1 MTKKNAD
8 LISVSLE
15 QEINK
20 GRQILKLTFTE
31 QQKEYEAL
39 VRETAQILAEGTEQ
53 GSFVLM
59 AREEK
64 AGIPGYRFEKK
75 DDVLYIEYA
84 DRTDLCRALL
94 AAAQSAKKSGSESR
108 SFTELGYMADCSRN
122 GVLRVESI
130 KELIR
135 TLSMMGYHFLGL
147 YIEDTIRVEGEPYTG
162 YMRGAYSKEE
172 IQEAVAYGEIF
183 GMEIRPYVQT
193 LAHFNQLTR
202 YPRYQAFIDTAD
214 ILLAEDERTY
224 AFLDRYLGSVAA
236 AFSSKRIN
244 IGMDEAHM
252 IGLGK
257 YLDIHGYQD
266 RIGIMQRH
274 LDRVLEIC
282 RKYGLQPQMW
292 SDMFFRLS
300 QGGDYY
306 AAGGAKAADN
316 TKIEIPE
323 GVELAY
329 WDYYST
335 DEAHYG
341 KMLDSHFALTSHIT
355 FAGGAWKW
363 SGFTPNNHYS
373 ITIGKAAMTACKKK
387 GISSVVITG
396 WGDNGTEASQFS
408 TLPALF
414 ADANEAY
421 GGALTHEDFRTLTS
435 ISWEDYMLSDIA
447 NPDAEKPGTLNNASK
462 FLFYNDPFTGTFDS
476 VAASL
481 KESYYKEAV
490 EKLDAALIRSEKSR
504 FSQVLRTQAGLCQAL
519 TMKADLGIRLR
530 KAYLAGDKETLRL
543 VGEMEIPELAV
554 ELDAFYHAFKEQ
566 WYKENKTFGFDVQS
580 IRIGGLRQRLI
591 EVGESLRNYVNGVT
605 DRIEEL
611 EEPLL
616 PFAYGWNGEA
626 PEREL
631 TKLAYFEWA
640 NITTPSAL

>member
-1 MTKKNAD
+1 M
-8 LISVSLE
+8 
-15 QEINK
+15 
-20 GRQILKLTFTE
+20 KLTITE
-31 QQKEYEAL
+31 KQDKYKEL
-39 VRETAQILAEGTEQ
+39 VQETAQILAEGSEQ
-53 GSFVLM
+53 GTFVLEVI
-59 AREEK
+59 EEDK
-64 AGIPGYRFEKK
+64 RTTGYRYDKQ
-75 DDVLYIEYA
+75 DGVLEITCA
-84 DRTDLCRALL
+84 DRTALCRALL
-94 AAAQSAKKSGSESR
+94 AAAQSMEKSGEESC

-122 GVLRVESI
+122 AVLRVESI

-172 IQEAVAYGEIF
+172 IREAVAYGEIF

-202 YPRYQAFIDTAD
+202 YPHYQAFIDTAD

-224 AFLDRYLGSVAA
+224 AFLDRYLDSVAA

-274 LDRVLEIC
+274 LGRVLEIC

-306 AAGGAKAADN
+306 AAEGTRAAGN
-316 TKIEIPE
+316 AKIEIPD
-323 GVELAY
+323 GVELIY

-335 DEAHYG
+335 DEAHYA
-341 KMLDSHFALTSHIT
+341 KMLDSHFAMTGNIS

-373 ITIGKAAMTACKKK
+373 IAIGKAALSACKKK

-396 WGDNGTEASQFS
+396 WGDNGAEASQFS
-408 TLPALF
+408 TLPTLF

-421 GGALTHEDFRTLTS
+421 DDALQEEAFRTLTG
-435 ISWEDYMLSDIA
+435 ISWEDYLLSDIA
-447 NPDAEKPGTLNNASK
+447 NPDAEKPGVLNNASK

-476 VAASL
+476 VASSL
-481 KESYYKEAV
+481 KENYYKEVV
-490 EKLDAALIRSEKSR
+490 ETLDAALIRSQESR
-504 FSQVLRTQAGLCQAL
+504 FSQVLRTQDGLCQAL

-530 KAYLAGDKETLRL
+530 KAYQAGDKETLRL
-543 VGEMEIPELAV
+543 IGEMEIPELAV
-554 ELDAFYHAFKEQ
+554 QLDAFYHAFKEQ

-616 PFAYGWNGEA
+616 PFAYGWNGET
-626 PEREL
+626 PETEL
-631 TKLAYFEWA
+631 DKLAYFEWA
-640 NITTPSAL
+640 NIATPSAL

>member
-1 MTKKNAD
+1 MKIT
-8 LISVSLE
+8 
-15 QEINK
+15 
-20 GRQILKLTFTE
+20 LTQ
-31 QQKEYEAL
+31 QQKEYEDL
-39 VRETAQILAEGTEQ
+39 VRETALILAEGAEQ
-53 GSFVLM
+53 GTFSL
-59 AREEK
+59 K
-64 AGIPGYRFEKK
+64 AVKDAQRAPGYHFDKESDTLRITYSE
-75 DDVLYIEYA
+75 
-84 DRTDLCRALL
+84 RTDLCRALL
-94 AAAQSAKKSGSESR
+94 AAAQSTEKSGEESR
-108 SFTELGYMADCSRN
+108 GFAELGYMADCSRN
-122 GVLRVESI
+122 AVLRVETI

-135 TLSMMGYHFLGL
+135 TLSLMGYHFLGL

-162 YMRGAYSKEE
+162 YMRGAYSREE
-172 IQEAVAYGEIF
+172 IQEAAAYAEIF
-183 GMEIRPYVQT
+183 GMELRPYVQT
-193 LAHFNQLTR
+193 LAHFNQLMR
-202 YPRYQAFIDTAD
+202 YPHYQEFTDVDD

-236 AFSSKRIN
+236 AFPSKRIN

-252 IGLGK
+252 VGLGK

-274 LDRVLEIC
+274 LARVLEIC
-282 RKYGLQPQMW
+282 RKYDLEPQMW

-300 QGGDYY
+300 CGGDYY
-306 AAGGAKAADN
+306 AQDGAKTAEN
-316 TKIEIPE
+316 TGIEIPE
-323 GVELAY
+323 NIELVY

-335 DEAHYG
+335 DETHYE
-341 KMLDSHFALTSHIT
+341 KMIDSHLALTKRIA

-373 ITIGKAAMTACKKK
+373 IAIGKAAMTACKKK

-396 WGDNGTEASQFS
+396 WGDNGAEASQFS

-421 GGALTHEDFRTLTS
+421 EGALTEEGFKTLTG
-435 ISWEDYMLSDIA
+435 ISWADYLLADQA
-447 NPDAEKPGTLNNASK
+447 NPGAEQPGALNNASK
-462 FLFYNDPFTGTFDS
+462 FLLYNDPFTGTFDS

-481 KESYYKEAV
+481 EEGYYAKTVEA
-490 EKLDAALIRSEKSR
+490 LDSALVRSEKSR

-530 KAYLAGDKETLRL
+530 RAYLEGDKESLR
-543 VGEMEIPELAV
+543 VIGEMEIPELAV
-554 ELDAFYHAFKEQ
+554 QLDAFYHVFKEQ

-616 PFAYGWNGEA
+616 PFAYGWNAEE
-626 PEREL
+626 PETEL
-631 TKLAYFEWA
+631 KKLAYFEWE
-640 NITTPSAL
+640 NIATPSAL